1 MLGARRAAAAAALRL
16 ARSGR
21 QCFGGARQWAGAPTG
36 EALAATAAKASGLQ
50 CLRSFAAAAEPAP
63 APAASV
69 GTGTVKTVSARCF
82 AGCGMA

>member
-21 QCFGGARQWAGAPTG
+21 QCFSGATQWAGAPAG
-36 EALAATAAKASGLQ
+36 EALAANAARAGSLQ

-63 APAASV
+63 APAADV
-69 GTGTVKTVSARCF
+69 GTGTVKTVSAGCF
-82 AGCGMA
+82 ADCGMG